1 MTPEQEKQVF
11 NRIIA
16 FFGDE
21 SQKIMAIEEM
31 SELIK
36 ELTKELRDRGDVEHI
51 AEEIADVEIML
62 SQLKIIYNVH
72 DKVASVR
79 DYKLN
84 RISKIMDELERKQ
97 VS

>member
-11 NRIIA
+11 NRTVA

-36 ELTKELRDRGDVEHI
+36 ELTKELRQRGDIKHI

-62 SQLKIIYNVH
+62 SQLKIIYDVH
-72 DKVASVR
+72 ERVASMR
-79 DYKLN
+79 EYKLN
-84 RISKIMDELERKQ
+84 RISKIMDDLAKKN
-97 VS
+97 

>member
-11 NRIIA
+11 NRTVA

-36 ELTKELRDRGDVEHI
+36 ELTKELRQRGDIEHI
-51 AEEIADVEIML
+51 AEEIADVEITL
-62 SQLKIIYNVH
+62 SQLKIIYDVH
-72 DKVASVR
+72 ERVASMR
-79 DYKLN
+79 EYKLN
-84 RISKIMDELERKQ
+84 RISKIMDDLAKKN
-97 VS
+97 

>member
-11 NRIIA
+11 NRTVA

-36 ELTKELRDRGDVEHI
+36 ELTKELRQRGDIEHI

-62 SQLKIIYNVH
+62 SQLKIIYDVH
-72 DKVASVR
+72 ERVASMR
-79 DYKLN
+79 EYKLN
-84 RISKIMDELERKQ
+84 RISKIMDDLAKKN
-97 VS
+97 

>member
-11 NRIIA
+11 NRTVA

-36 ELTKELRDRGDVEHI
+36 ELTKELRQRGDVEHI

-62 SQLKIIYNVH
+62 SQLKIIYDVH
-72 DKVASVR
+72 ERVASMR
-79 DYKLN
+79 EYKLN
-84 RISKIMDELERKQ
+84 RISKIMDDLAKKN
-97 VS
+97 